1 MSKKNG
7 KEKKIN
13 RTIIQYYEWYV
24 EGNHVLWNKCKA
36 QARRLAEFGITDVWL
51 PPAYKA
57 GFIEDN
63 VGYAVYDMYDLGEFE
78 QKGLL
83 KTKYGS
89 KQEYLDCIEAFHEAG
104 IGVLADVVL
113 NHKVGA
119 DEFEDVTAVKV
130 NPNNRNE
137 NWSDPYTISAAT
149 VFNNWFTDPYGR
161 KICLSELSKRFMY
174 SDYKKG

>member
-1 MSKKNG
+1 MSKKNR

-63 VGYAVYDMYDLGEFE
+63 VGYAVYDMYD
-78 QKGLL
+78 Q
-83 KTKYGS
+83 
-89 KQEYLDCIEAFHEAG
+89 
-104 IGVLADVVL
+104 IGRAHV
-113 NHKVGA
+113 
-119 DEFEDVTAVKV
+119 
-130 NPNNRNE
+130 
-137 NWSDPYTISAAT
+137 
-149 VFNNWFTDPYGR
+149 
-161 KICLSELSKRFMY
+161 
-174 SDYKKG
+174 